1 MLIDVFPF
9 FDEIDLLEIRLNTL
23 DPIVDK
29 FVISEFSTTFAGNP
43 KDYIFAKNAHLFSK
57 FEKKIL
63 YFPQE
68 QSKVLSPFENDDF
81 QKNSIKKLLLDVSEP
96 NDLILFGDVDEIP
109 SPESLLAELDIPD
122 HVLMKHFA
130 QQVSYGY
137 LNLINYK
144 NSLESVIG
152 EYPGIWNHQWLGTI
166 LTKRAT
172 VEDFSLS
179 QLRLKNHISQSQRI
193 GNGGWHFSY
202 CGGFNSPAL
211 DRLRYKLVNNAHQ
224 EFNSNEVFDGIEAR
238 LISGKDI
245 LGRKSKRR
253 FLPGY
258 TEAKFKIA
266 SNLSFLPHY
275 VQENRARF
283 AHLLL
288 L

>member
-9 FDEIDLLEIRLNTL
+9 FDEIDLLEIRLHTL

-109 SPESLLAELDIPD
+109 SPESLLAQLDIPD
-122 HVLMKHFA
+122 HILMKHFA

-137 LNLINYK
+137 LNLVNHK

-152 EYPGIWNHQWLGTI
+152 EYPRTWKHQWLGSI
-166 LTKRAT
+166 LTKRST
-172 VEDFSLS
+172 VENFQLS
-179 QLRLKNHISQSQRI
+179 QLRMKKHIDQSQRI
-193 GNGGWHFSY
+193 ARGGWHFSY
-202 CGGFNSPAL
+202 CGGFNSTAI
-211 DRLRYKLVNNAHQ
+211 DRLHYKLTNNAHQ
-224 EFNSNEVFDGIEAR
+224 EFNSNEIFEGIEER

-245 LGRKSKRR
+245 LGRKTKRK
-253 FLPGY
+253 FFPGH
-258 TEAKFKIA
+258 THAKFKI
-266 SNLSFLPHY
+266 NLNLTFLPNY
-275 VQENRARF
+275 VQENSARF
-283 AHLLL
+283 QHLIL
-288 L
+288 